1 MKNQV
6 KSIKNYN
13 FNNSDRLCLDTNV
26 WIYVFCP
33 QKPHDPL
40 VEVYSKAF
48 RSILETE
55 GHIYIN
61 SLIISEFI
69 NRSAKFHF
77 DLQKNNDNGIR
88 NFKSFRQSPAFKPIA
103 LNITADLKRILGL
116 SSRLECNFT
125 GLDINTLINKYGEGN
140 YDFNDQMITELCKHN
155 GLTLV
160 THDNDFYNHNIPIIT
175 ANPRLLNKKESS

>member
-13 FNNSDRLCLDTNV
+13 FNDSDRLCLDTNV

-33 QKPHDPL
+33 QKPNDPL
-40 VEVYSKAF
+40 VEVYSQAF
-48 RSILETE
+48 SSILETK
-55 GHIYIN
+55 GNIYIN

-69 NRSAKFHF
+69 NTSARFQF
-77 DLQKNNDNGIR
+77 NLQKSNGLQD
-88 NFKSFRQSPAFKPIA
+88 FKVFRKSSAFKPIA
-103 LNITADLKRILGL
+103 LNIASDLKRILDL
-116 SSRLECNFT
+116 SSRLESNFKD
-125 GLDINTLINKYGEGN
+125 LDINTLINEYGEGS

-160 THDNDFYNHNIPIIT
+160 TNDSDFYNHDISIIT
-175 ANPRLLNKKESS
+175 ANPQLLKADKK